1 MVQTLTVSG
10 TTNYTTGANPRAI
23 APNLSITDPDNG
35 NLNGASVIIT
45 SNFNPNE
52 DRLSIAGE
60 TGTTSGS
67 NIIGTIQS
75 LNWNYNTTTGVLTF
89 TGTATNDVYQNVL
102 RQVTYSNT
110 NNTPSAAARGIQFAL
125 GTNLANPENNH
136 FYEFV
141 PNQGIAWTSARL
153 LAENRRDDFNR
164 QGYLATIT
172 SATEQNFVQ
181 SKVQGN
187 GWIGGTD
194 GTTEGDW
201 RWVTGPEAGTQG
213 TGTPFWLGGIEGST
227 VGGQYSNWESGEP
240 NDGGNLGEDYAHIIG
255 NPNLGQPA
263 QGKWND
269 LGDVV
274 EPGNYQPQGYIVEYG
289 GLQGDPTNL
298 QVTGNVTVTLN
309 SSKSDFNR
317 DGRPD
322 ILWRNYRTGENAI
335 WTLNSSSPYYDPN
348 NANQGVFLTKVD
360 DVNWEIEG
368 QADFNKD
375 GNVDILW
382 RNYSTGEN
390 AIWQMNGTT
399 YNPDQGVF
407 LTQVPDKNW
416 EIEGVA
422 DFNKDGN
429 VDILW
434 RNYSTGENAIWQM
447 NGTTYNPNDANQ
459 GVFLPKVDD
468 VNWQVE
474 GLADFNKDGNVDILW
489 RNSRTGEN
497 AIWKMNGTT
506 YTPDQGVFLTQVPD
520 KDWQI
525 QGTADFDKD
534 SNVDILWRNSRTGE
548 NAIWKMNGTTY
559 TPDQGVFLTQVPDQN
574 WEIAGLEDFNK
585 DGNVDILWRNYST
598 GENAIWQMNGTTY
611 TPDQGV
617 FLTQVPDKDWQI
629 ASPSS
634 NYSLN
639 LIG

>member
-1 MVQTLTVSG
+1 MVQILTVSG

-23 APNLSITDPDNG
+23 APNLSISSDPNSSDPSNA
-35 NLNGASVIIT
+35 NLNGASVVIT
-45 SNFNPNE
+45 SNFNANE
-52 DRLSIAGE
+52 DRLSVADQ
-60 TGTTSGS
+60 TGTS
-67 NIIGTIQS
+67 GTIQA
-75 LNWNYNTTTGVLTF
+75 LTWNYDTATGVLRI
-89 TGTATNDVYQNVL
+89 TGQATNEVYQNVL

-110 NNTPSAAARGIQFAL
+110 NNTPSAAARGIEFAL
-125 GTNLANPENNH
+125 GTNLANPENKH

-141 PNQGIAWTSARL
+141 QDPGISWGIAQG
-153 LAENRRDDFNR
+153 LAGTRNYFGL

-172 SATEQNFVQ
+172 SGTEQNFIQ
-181 SKVQGN
+181 GKVQGN
-187 GWIGGTD
+187 GWIGGSD
-194 GTTEGDW
+194 AATEGDW
-201 RWVTGPEAGTQG
+201 RWVTGPEAGTA
-213 TGTPFWLGGIEGST
+213 FWSANATGST
-227 VGGQYSNWESGEP
+227 VPDQYSNWASGEP
-240 NDGGNLGEDYAHIIG
+240 NDGNLGEDYAHIIG
-255 NPNLGQPA
+255 TPNITDLQGNSQI
-263 QGKWND
+263 GKWND

-274 EPGNYQPQGYIVEYG
+274 LGGNYQPQGYIVEYG
-289 GLQGDPTNL
+289 GLQGDPTL

-317 DGRPD
+317 DGSPD

-375 GNVDILW
+375 GNLDILW
-382 RNYSTGEN
+382 RNYRTGEN
-390 AIWQMNGTT
+390 AIWQMDRTT
-399 YNPDQGVF
+399 YNPDRGVF
-407 LTQVPDKNW
+407 LTQVADQNW

-447 NGTTYNPNDANQ
+447 DGTTYNPDR

-474 GLADFNKDGNVDILW
+474 GLADFDKDSNVDILW

-497 AIWKMNGTT
+497 AIWKMDGTT
-506 YTPDQGVFLTQVPD
+506 YTPDRGVLLTQVPD
-520 KDWQI
+520 QNWEI

-598 GENAIWQMNGTTY
+598 GQNAIWQMNGTTY
-611 TPDQGV
+611 NADQGV
-617 FLTQVPDKDWQI
+617 FLTQVPDVKWEI